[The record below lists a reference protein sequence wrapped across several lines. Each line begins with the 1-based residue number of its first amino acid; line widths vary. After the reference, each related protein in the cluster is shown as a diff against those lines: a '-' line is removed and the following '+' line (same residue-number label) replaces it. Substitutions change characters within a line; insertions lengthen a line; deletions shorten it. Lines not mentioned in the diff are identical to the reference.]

1 MWTNHRG
8 PENHEQMNSSLE
20 SEQILTVVCIYAP
33 NNSWEQPVCWG
44 SLGGVLKGSSSS
56 ESLETLELMWTMT
69 VRPGWRDWA
78 HHAKAQVFGAYR
90 HHKRRRSNGK
100 WMMET
105 EVRAAD
111 LLVRRGNDLQARQAL
126 FSPLLIFLVLL
137 CIFHVALKARMS
149 LNR

>member
-8 PENHEQMNSSLE
+8 PEKHEQMNSSLE

-78 HHAKAQVFGAYR
+78 HHAKAQVFEAYR